1 MNMRRLILVFVFFL
15 VSVCSFGQFVHDR
28 SYYSV
33 EDSIEFRLSPDG
45 IAYKTKVFY
54 STDGKT
60 AFIPHGV
67 WSGYSAEYSVQ
78 KTDTEIIF
86 NKLDNIFGEKTN
98 FIYIYSFITGLR
110 SSSSFPNK
118 SLIYIEIR

>member
-1 MNMRRLILVFVFFL
+1 MRRLILVFMFFL

-45 IAYKTKVFY
+45 VVYKTKVFY
-54 STDGKT
+54 SANGKT

-67 WSGYSAEYSVQ
+67 WDGYSAEYSVK

-86 NKLDNIFGEKTN
+86 NKLDNVFGEKTDI
-98 FIYIYSFITGLR
+98 IYIYSFITGLR
-110 SSSSFPNK
+110 STPSFSSK